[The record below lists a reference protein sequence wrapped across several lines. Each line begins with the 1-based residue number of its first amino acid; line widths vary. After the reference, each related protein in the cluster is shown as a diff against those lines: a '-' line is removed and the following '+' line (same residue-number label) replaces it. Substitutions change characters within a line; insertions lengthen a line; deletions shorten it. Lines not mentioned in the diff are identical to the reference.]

1 MPAPALKS
9 FASTDRFLA
18 EIAAPATLRPGY
30 VLLGDEAFL
39 YQRCRQGVLAA
50 LAPPETR
57 DFSLHDLDLADTS
70 IFEVLDRAQTPS
82 LMAPF
87 QVLFVRG
94 LKTLYGR
101 GSKKAEFE
109 AVDAYFRSPNPQAV
123 LLFVADHLRI
133 PTDLRR
139 MDFQDKERY
148 DRIRETLGDW
158 CGFVELARVSE
169 DDAIRWV
176 AASAE
181 ARSIRFDADAAR
193 ELVDALGADMMMI
206 ASEFEKLSLYVSGRV
221 GGEGTGRITL
231 GDVETMVL
239 AAKQRSLYE
248 LTDAISQRD
257 RTRALLLLHGL
268 LNASDGGEDAAIGH
282 LYMLARTFRQM
293 LIILEKNVRDSR
305 AIWAVLWQGFRMPP
319 FAAEDLIR
327 QARRYKSRR
336 DLTRALRLVARAD
349 LELRSSPANKLLVLE
364 RLILAKERALATEPE
379 PPVGDDAPT
388 PPPTNSRWSCQGPP
402 RTADC
407 TIYADRVIPAL
418 RASRSIA
425 SIWLSRAVMFTRT
438 VFSGASALTRNATAP
453 RIAGSFASWSSVE
466 GSGSASPSSTI
477 PAMCS
482 VSASTASSRA
492 SSSVLPAVMHPGK
505 SGKLTP

>member
-1 MPAPALKS
+1 MALKS
-9 FASTDRFLA
+9 FASTDRFLT
-18 EIAAPATLRPGY
+18 EITSPATLRPGY

-39 YQRCRQGVLAA
+39 YQRCRQGVIAA
-50 LAPPETR
+50 LAPEESR
-57 DFSLHDLDLADTS
+57 DFSLHDLDLAETS

-94 LKTLYGR
+94 LKNLYGR

-109 AVDAYFRSPNPQAV
+109 AIDAYFRSPNPQAV

-133 PTDLRR
+133 PTDLRK
-139 MDFQDKERY
+139 MDYQDKERY

-158 CGFVELARVSE
+158 CGFVELARVEES
-169 DDAIRWV
+169 DAIKWV
-176 AASAE
+176 IATAE
-181 ARSIRFDADAAR
+181 ARGIKFDPDAAR
-193 ELVDALGADMMMI
+193 ELVDALGADMMLV
-206 ASEFEKLSLYVSGRV
+206 ASELEKLCLYVSAPSISPVMSATSSAMPATSSVILSAAKNPRILPEAAPNSTV
-221 GGEGTGRITL
+221 TPIARNHITL

-319 FAAEDLIR
+319 FAAEELIR

-336 DLTRALRLVARAD
+336 ELTRALRLVARAD

-364 RLILAKERALATEPE
+364 RLILALATEPTH
-379 PPVGDDAPT
+379 PT
-388 PPPTNSRWSCQGPP
+388 YTPIHQ
-402 RTADC
+402 
-407 TIYADRVIPAL
+407 
-418 RASRSIA
+418 
-425 SIWLSRAVMFTRT
+425 
-438 VFSGASALTRNATAP
+438 
-453 RIAGSFASWSSVE
+453 FAME
-466 GSGSASPSSTI
+466 
-477 PAMCS
+477 
-482 VSASTASSRA
+482 
-492 SSSVLPAVMHPGK
+492 L
-505 SGKLTP
+505 

>member
-1 MPAPALKS
+1 MAPTANSLRS
-9 FASTDRFLA
+9 FASTERFLS
-18 EIAAPATLRPGY
+18 EIASPASLRPGY
-30 VLLGDEAFL
+30 VLLGDEGFL

-50 LAPPETR
+50 LTPPETR
-57 DFSLHDLDLADTS
+57 DFSLHDLDLAESS
-70 IFEVLDRAQTPS
+70 IFDILDRAQTPS

-87 QVLFVRG
+87 QVIFVRN
-94 LKTLYGR
+94 LKLLYGR
-101 GSKKAEFE
+101 GSKKEEFA
-109 AVDAYFRSPNPQAV
+109 AVDAYFRSPNPQAL

-133 PTDLRR
+133 PTDLRK

-158 CGFVELARVSE
+158 CGFVELARVDE
-169 DDAIRWV
+169 TDAMKWV
-176 AASAE
+176 TAQAD
-181 ARSIRFDADAAR
+181 ARGIRFEQDAAR
-193 ELVDALGADMMMI
+193 ELVDALGADMMLVS
-206 ASEFEKLSLYVSGRV
+206 SELEKLCLYVSAPGPAGSMARNQV
-221 GGEGTGRITL
+221 TL

-336 DLTRALRLVARAD
+336 ELTRALRLVARAD
-349 LELRSSPANKLLVLE
+349 LELRSSPPDKRLVLE
-364 RLILAKERALATEPE
+364 RLVIALATEPSH
-379 PPVGDDAPT
+379 PTYAPVH
-388 PPPTNSRWSCQGPP
+388 Q
-402 RTADC
+402 
-407 TIYADRVIPAL
+407 
-418 RASRSIA
+418 
-425 SIWLSRAVMFTRT
+425 
-438 VFSGASALTRNATAP
+438 
-453 RIAGSFASWSSVE
+453 FAME
-466 GSGSASPSSTI
+466 
-477 PAMCS
+477 
-482 VSASTASSRA
+482 
-492 SSSVLPAVMHPGK
+492 L
-505 SGKLTP
+505 